1 MRLRTNRTIVYC
13 FIETNAGILFEK
25 MVIKNRPQKKVFKK
39 LAFEIGSE
47 NWTLEFDLG
56 KLELY
61 FQQLHSKCRM
71 EIQAYFL
78 VVENWGPKTCS
89 KKLAPK
95 RCPKIGLSKLG
106 TTWN

>member
-1 MRLRTNRTIVYC
+1 M
-13 FIETNAGILFEK
+13 
-25 MVIKNRPQKKVFKK
+25 FKK

-71 EIQAYFL
+71 EIQTYPL
-78 VVENWGPKTCS
+78 VVENWGPKFGS
-89 KKLAPK
+89 
-95 RCPKIGLSKLG
+95 KIGPNLG
-106 TTWN
+106 FKNAKITYKTCNKFE